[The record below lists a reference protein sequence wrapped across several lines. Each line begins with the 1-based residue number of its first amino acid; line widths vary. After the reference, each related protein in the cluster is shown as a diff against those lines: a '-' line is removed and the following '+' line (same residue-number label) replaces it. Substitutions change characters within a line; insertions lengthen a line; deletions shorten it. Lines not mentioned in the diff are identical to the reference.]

1 MRRRYAEFRIRSC
14 KMEKWKKKI
23 AKWGD
28 EWKMALLGVARASR
42 NWKFWLGFILIA
54 LLFGTLMHLLSVGLT
69 NMQILFSG
77 ADFSFKM
84 TILREAF
91 LQNFGI
97 GINFWDFLPIFLI
110 SLLEGVLITMIVLT
124 SGIKKQSRRLTKEAS
139 ETAESGK
146 ISAIAAGLAVL
157 GTGCPTC
164 GTSLLIPVLG
174 SVFAGSSAAIG
185 AISGILTAVAV
196 IVALFALKKIGVE
209 YFALS
214 TMVKRLNKKLRA

>member
-1 MRRRYAEFRIRSC
+1 
-14 KMEKWKKKI
+14 MEKWKKKL

-28 EWKMALLGVARASR
+28 EWKMALAGVARASH
-42 NWKFWLGFILIA
+42 NWKFDLGVVAIA
-54 LLFGTLMHLLSVGLT
+54 LFFGTLMHILSVGLT

-77 ADFSFKM
+77 ADFSLKFA
-84 TILREAF
+84 ILREAF

-97 GINFWDFLPIFLI
+97 NINFWDFLPIFLI
-110 SLLEGVLITMIVLT
+110 SVAEGVLIMMIILT
-124 SGIKKQSRRLTKEAS
+124 SRLRKESKKLAKESS
-139 ETAESGK
+139 ETKESGK

-164 GTSLLIPVLG
+164 GTSLLVPVLG

-185 AISGILTAVAV
+185 AISGILTVTA
-196 IVALFALKKIGVE
+196 IIIALLALKKTGTE

-214 TMVKRLNKKLRA
+214 IMVKRLNKKLHA